1 MYVKNAPFWDQL
13 LLIGASAASIILY
26 IPQSRMGALGVSN
39 LGQVQCDDDDC
50 NDDDDV
56 GPTCIVGT

>member
-1 MYVKNAPFWDQL
+1 
-13 LLIGASAASIILY
+13 
-26 IPQSRMGALGVSN
+26 MGALGVSN

-56 GPTCIVGT
+56 GPTCIVGTWCVGQALCVLPWHPSVLCL